1 MTRLRSEQITLSY
14 GDTPIV
20 IDFNLDVIDGEIT
33 TIIGPNGCGKST
45 MLRALARLMKPSQG
59 SVLLDGSL
67 IHHLPT
73 REVAKRLGLLA
84 QQPIPP
90 SGITVEDLVRRGRY
104 PHQGFMQAPS
114 RKDAE
119 ATEHAM
125 ELAGVTALR
134 DRSVDQLSGGQRQR
148 AWIAMALAQ
157 ETPLLLLDEPT
168 TYLDIAHQLDII
180 DLVKKLN
187 EDEHRT
193 IVMVLHD
200 MNEAARASHRIIAM
214 REGRILHQGTTEEVL
229 RPEILASIYDVDCD
243 VYKQRETGHQ
253 ICVPRSIHFANGPT
267 SSDSSNGFE
276 ISRIATGY
284 EGNPV
289 IKDLSLS
296 IPAGKI
302 TAIVGP
308 NACGKSTLIRTVS
321 RLMKQGSGSVE
332 LNGKDVRQGS
342 HKDLAKRLSL
352 LAQGPIPPSGFL
364 VEDLVASGRVP
375 HQSLFRQWRSEDEEA
390 VELALARTGLGE
402 LRYRELETLSGGQRQ
417 RAWFAMSLAQD
428 TPVLVLDE
436 PTSFLDISAQV
447 GLLDLARSLNREE
460 GRTIV
465 MILHDLNL
473 AARYADIM
481 VAMKAGEL
489 RAIGTPT
496 EIITEQFLRDV
507 FDIEAVVSTDPI
519 AGSPLI
525 TPIRSLHSDVAVAVA
540 VA

>member
-45 MLRALARLMKPSQG
+45 MLRAMARLMKPTHG

-67 IHHLPT
+67 IHHMPT
-73 REVAKRLGLLA
+73 RDVAKQLGLLA

-187 EDEHRT
+187 EEVGRT

-214 REGRILHQGTTEEVL
+214 REGRIL
-229 RPEILASIYDVDCD
+229 
-243 VYKQRETGHQ
+243 
-253 ICVPRSIHFANGPT
+253 
-267 SSDSSNGFE
+267 
-276 ISRIATGY
+276 
-284 EGNPV
+284 
-289 IKDLSLS
+289 
-296 IPAGKI
+296 
-302 TAIVGP
+302 
-308 NACGKSTLIRTVS
+308 
-321 RLMKQGSGSVE
+321 
-332 LNGKDVRQGS
+332 
-342 HKDLAKRLSL
+342 
-352 LAQGPIPPSGFL
+352 
-364 VEDLVASGRVP
+364 
-375 HQSLFRQWRSEDEEA
+375 
-390 VELALARTGLGE
+390 
-402 LRYRELETLSGGQRQ
+402 
-417 RAWFAMSLAQD
+417 
-428 TPVLVLDE
+428 
-436 PTSFLDISAQV
+436 
-447 GLLDLARSLNREE
+447 
-460 GRTIV
+460 
-465 MILHDLNL
+465 
-473 AARYADIM
+473 
-481 VAMKAGEL
+481 
-489 RAIGTPT
+489 
-496 EIITEQFLRDV
+496 
-507 FDIEAVVSTDPI
+507 
-519 AGSPLI
+519 
-525 TPIRSLHSDVAVAVA
+525 
-540 VA
+540 